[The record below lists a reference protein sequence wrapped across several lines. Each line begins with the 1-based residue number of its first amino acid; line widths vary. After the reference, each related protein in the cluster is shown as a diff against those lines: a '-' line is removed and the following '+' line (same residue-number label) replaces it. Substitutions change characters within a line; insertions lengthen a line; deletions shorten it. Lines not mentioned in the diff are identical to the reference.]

1 MIFKRMRIFDENYH
15 SKYRAYIRQKRY
27 REYIEN
33 VKLDIYVK
41 LFDIRLKEK
50 IKKLIEKRF
59 GKKEFVCPDIPK

>member
-1 MIFKRMRIFDENYH
+1 MIFKKMGIFDENYH
-15 SKYRAYIRQKRY
+15 SKYRDYIRQKRY

-50 IKKLIEKRF
+50 IKKLIKERF